1 MNHSMQHPEQTEY
14 SISYVSRVAGISSRT
29 LRHYDHIGLL
39 VPDHVA
45 LNGYRFYTQN
55 QLIRLQR
62 ILLLRDMGLKLE
74 HIAEILEEQRDEREA
89 LANHI
94 QQLQVQR
101 RTIDRQI
108 RALERT
114 ISALENGENM
124 KPETSFD
131 GFNDQYKE
139 EVIERWGPEAY
150 NSSNQWWRSKS
161 AEEQSDFFAQ
171 VKELNQAWVDAGDN
185 KIDPESETALNLAG
199 RHVRWLR
206 SVPGTPLDS
215 PDPEQRRTY
224 VITLA
229 EMYVADDRFA
239 KNYGGHAR
247 FVCDALKAYA
257 IKTTEI

>member
-1 MNHSMQHPEQTEY
+1 MQHLEQTEY

-101 RTIDRQI
+101 RTIDR
-108 RALERT
+108 
-114 ISALENGENM
+114 
-124 KPETSFD
+124 
-131 GFNDQYKE
+131 
-139 EVIERWGPEAY
+139 
-150 NSSNQWWRSKS
+150 
-161 AEEQSDFFAQ
+161 
-171 VKELNQAWVDAGDN
+171 
-185 KIDPESETALNLAG
+185 
-199 RHVRWLR
+199 
-206 SVPGTPLDS
+206 
-215 PDPEQRRTY
+215 
-224 VITLA
+224 
-229 EMYVADDRFA
+229 
-239 KNYGGHAR
+239 
-247 FVCDALKAYA
+247 
-257 IKTTEI
+257 